1 MYYRWIREYKL
12 RKKLG
17 PYERYRYFRKAL
29 IRDGRIP
36 FKIRKL
42 ITLRVIKNKLTRKSL
57 TRLKTRCLITGR
69 ARSTLSLFKLSRI
82 QFRTCASNKQLCG
95 VRPSSW

>member
-12 RKKLG
+12 RRKLG
-17 PYERYRYFRKAL
+17 PYERYRNFRKAL
-29 IRDGRIP
+29 IRDCRIP
-36 FKIRKL
+36 YKLRKM
-42 ITLRVIKNKLTRKSL
+42 ISLRSYKNKLTRKSL

-82 QFRTCASNKQLCG
+82 QFRTCACNKQLCG
-95 VRPSSW
+95 VRLSSW